1 MTFHEMDR
9 FFQRYEIFIFCLQIV
24 HSAWRF
30 RAIRHD
36 NILIKPNELNLFSTA
51 SKDYF
56 VACLLLNWVF
66 EGRYLSNQPL
76 NNIMLCFKG
85 IHVEIIMKIIIC
97 LYNNMTLFEYI
108 SYKFSNHFNYIERIH
123 HFHETYNIMQGRT
136 I

>member
-1 MTFHEMDR
+1 MDR

-36 NILIKPNELNLFSTA
+36 NNLIKANELNLFSTA
-51 SKDYF
+51 SKGYF

-66 EGRYLSNQPL
+66 EGRYLSNRPQN

-85 IHVEIIMKIIIC
+85 IHVKIIVKIIIC
-97 LYNNMTLFEYI
+97 
-108 SYKFSNHFNYIERIH
+108 
-123 HFHETYNIMQGRT
+123 
-136 I
+136 